1 MSWKKVE
8 AILAVVLL
16 LALGMSFLKPSMTGF
31 ISAKTER
38 QALGLVIDS
47 SQTYTLRANETLPI
61 ISLGISG
68 NVIGNGSVSVRLGI
82 GNESL
87 LIWSNAIR
95 TEETSN
101 RMTGIFP
108 ISVEPDTT
116 RTASGAFISECIET
130 CELPGHFQRQG
141 SYDLIF
147 DIQRGTTLQL
157 DEIIYVIAE

>member
-1 MSWKKVE
+1 MSLKKTE

-16 LALGMSFLKPSMTGF
+16 LALGLSFFKPSMTGF

-38 QALGLVIDS
+38 QALSLVIDS
-47 SQTYTLRANETLPI
+47 PQTYTLRANETLPI

-68 NVIGNGSVSVRLGI
+68 SVIGDGSVGIRLGL

-87 LIWSNAIR
+87 LVWSNTMLA
-95 TEETSN
+95 EKVSN
-101 RMTGIFP
+101 RITGIFP
-108 ISVEPDTT
+108 LEIEPNTT
-116 RTASGAFISECIET
+116 GAVSGTFVNECIET
-130 CELPGHFQRQG
+130 CMLPEQFQRQG